1 MRKIIIFSLAV
12 SLGMFT
18 ACSDGNAALKVNKS
32 KLADA
37 KKRDIDISKGAPVI
51 SLDKKEYDFGTVTD
65 GAIIE
70 TSFTLTNTGKSPLI
84 ITDAKTT
91 CGCTV
96 PTWPKDKPIAPGEST
111 VIEVKFDTGGKGGGR
126 QVKDVTLFT
135 NTAVGR
141 EVLKIKGIVNKKQ

>member
-12 SLGMFT
+12 SLGILT
-18 ACSDGNAALKVNKS
+18 ACSGGNAAAKVDQS

-37 KKRDIDISKGAPVI
+37 KKRDLDISKGAPVI
-51 SLDKKEYDFGTVTD
+51 SLDKKEFDFGTVTD
-65 GAIIE
+65 GDIIE
-70 TSFTLTNTGKSPLI
+70 TTFILTNTGKSPLI

-111 VIEVKFDTGGKGGGR
+111 EIAVKFNTNGKGGGR

-135 NTAVGR
+135 NTATGR
-141 EVLKIKGIVNKKQ
+141 EILRIKGIVNKKK

>member
-1 MRKIIIFSLAV
+1 MRKIIVFSLAV
-12 SLGMFT
+12 SLGFLT
-18 ACSDGNAALKVNKS
+18 ACSKGNAAAKVDQS
-32 KLADA
+32 KLAEA
-37 KKRDIDISKGAPVI
+37 MKRDIDISKGAPIV

-65 GAIIE
+65 GDIIE
-70 TSFTLTNTGKSPLI
+70 TTFVITNTGKSPLI

-111 VIEVKFDTGGKGGGR
+111 EIEVVFNTAGKGGGR

-141 EVLKIKGIVNKKQ
+141 EILKLKGIVNRK

>member
-1 MRKIIIFSLAV
+1 MKKIIIFSLAV

-18 ACSDGNAALKVNKS
+18 ACKEGNAAAKVDMS

-37 KKRDIDISKGAPVI
+37 KKRDIDISKGAPI
-51 SLDKKEYDFGTVTD
+51 IELDKKVYDFGTVID
-65 GAIIE
+65 GTIIE
-70 TSFTLTNTGKSPLI
+70 TVFTLTNTGKSPLI

-111 VIEVKFDTGGKGGGR
+111 KITVKFDTSNKGGGR

-141 EVLKIKGIVNKKQ
+141 EVLKLKGIVNKK

>member
-1 MRKIIIFSLAV
+1 MKKIIIFSLAV
-12 SLGMFT
+12 SLGIFT
-18 ACSDGNAALKVNKS
+18 ACKEGNAAAKVDMS

-37 KKRDIDISKGAPVI
+37 KKRDLDISKGAPI
-51 SLDKKEYDFGTVTD
+51 IKFDKKEYDFGTVND
-65 GAIIE
+65 GDIIE
-70 TSFTLTNTGKSPLI
+70 TTFTLTNSGKSPLV

-111 VIEVKFDTGGKGGGR
+111 EITVKFNTTNKGGGR
-126 QVKDVTLFT
+126 QVKEVTLFT

-141 EVLKIKGIVNKKQ
+141 EILRLKGTVNKK